1 MKLPCLASCLFLPI
15 ITGAFATTP
24 DPLSYRSLSGS
35 YVPPK
40 SPNVTT
46 LLEFINSRSDLSVLA
61 DELQTIGGFPMAF
74 DTEPSWSFTFFA
86 PNNDAFALHTGTYFN
101 EFKSTPKGKWWL
113 GNTLLSHYV
122 PNTNLNSSSFNE
134 TYQRFQ
140 TASYLYVGSQV
151 QDGAIIL
158 NDVATVVEKDISVTK
173 ASLSWF
179 GFAPFRFD
187 ALTVLQREQSTSLIA
202 FSTLQPRFSKRT
214 CQKSLRVS
222 FLEVVRIRICH
233 IADG

>member
-1 MKLPCLASCLFLPI
+1 MHFLSLACSLLLPI
-15 ITGAFATTP
+15 TSGATSTIQ
-24 DPLSYRSLSGS
+24 DPLSYRDLAGG

-40 SPNVTT
+40 SANVTT
-46 LLEFINSRSDLSVLA
+46 LLEFINSHPDLSVLA
-61 DELQTIGGFPMAF
+61 DELQTIGGFPKAF
-74 DTEPSWSFTFFA
+74 DTEPTWSFTFFA
-86 PNNDAFALHTGTYFN
+86 PNNDAFELHTGTYFN

-151 QDGAIIL
+151 QDGEIIL
-158 NDVATVVEKDISVTK
+158 NNVATVVEKDISVTK

-179 GFAPFRFD
+179 GLLLFCA
-187 ALTVLQREQSTSLIA
+187 T
-202 FSTLQPRFSKRT
+202 
-214 CQKSLRVS
+214 
-222 FLEVVRIRICH
+222 H
-233 IADG
+233 